1 MSYKP
6 AVAYLRRSTD
16 RQEQSIPDQRRIIE
30 SYALKHEYEILSFYT
45 DDAVSGAS
53 SERDSFQSLIKDA
66 KKSGC
71 AFQFVLVYDIKRF
84 GRVDN
89 DEAGYYRHQLR
100 LNGIEVIYVSEGFNG
115 DDTDDL
121 LRPVKQWQA
130 RQELKDLSKVT
141 IRGLLTR
148 VEGGWWNGGVP
159 PWGYDL
165 AYFSGNGDFVCVVRF
180 MEDGSKEVLDGEGKI
195 LRRVERGDA
204 VQFTKQDKSRL
215 VLSCPERVNTIK
227 QILDW
232 YVKDGVGYKGI
243 CDRLN
248 RKGIPA
254 PRSGRKSEVVKKWCS
269 TTIIGII
276 QNPAYTGDM
285 VWNRVSFAKFFR
297 ISDKKAV
304 ATKQFPGHG
313 PLRNGEE
320 DWIVQENTHPAI
332 ISKTAFREAEKRREN
347 TARFGAANV
356 GNCGRGAHSPFLL
369 SGLIRCKNC
378 GHKWLGYTV
387 NGKKKL
393 DGTKSKTLYYA
404 CGGYVMKGK
413 SVCPRHVVGKEW
425 LEGWVI
431 GRIEEMLREYFGT
444 EEGIEKIKAMIA
456 EEIKIS
462 SEEIEKES
470 TFLDEETLKIKRTI
484 NNLIENISST
494 NKEFVDQRLIEL
506 KRELSALESKKREIE
521 DAKNKQNEV
530 SRMIEQAKEL
540 ADDFKETFAAGTVE
554 QKKLFLRAFLKEI
567 TLDPVKGTGEG
578 VFVLMPGAEKKQII
592 YRLLTLF
599 SKNLTKSLHFCI
611 FY

>member
-30 SYALKHEYEILSFYT
+30 GYALNNNYKILDYYV

-53 SERDSFQSLIKDA
+53 SERNSFQGLIGDA
-66 KKSGC
+66 KKKGC

-89 DEAGYYRHQLR
+89 DEAGFYRYQLR
-100 LNGIEVIYVSEGFNG
+100 QNGIEVVYVSEGFNG

-148 VEGGWWNGGVP
+148 VDGGWWMGGTP

-165 AYFSGNGDFVCVVRF
+165 AYCSGNGDFVCIVRF
-180 MEDGSKEVLDGEGKI
+180 MEDGSKEVLDEGGEI
-195 LRRVERGDA
+195 TRRVERGNA

-215 VLSCPERVNTIK
+215 VLSCPERVKTIK
-227 QILDW
+227 LIFDW
-232 YVKDGVGYKGI
+232 YLKDGVGYKGI
-243 CDRLN
+243 CDKLN
-248 RKGIPA
+248 RKGIPS
-254 PRSGRKSEVVKKWCS
+254 PRSGRKSDVVKKWCT
-269 TTIIGII
+269 TTIMGIL

-304 ATKQFPGHG
+304 STKQFPGHG
-313 PLRNGEE
+313 PLRNGVE

-332 ISKTAFREAEKRREN
+332 ISKTAFREAQKRREN

-378 GHKWLGYTV
+378 GHKWMGYTS
-387 NGKKKL
+387 NGKKKV
-393 DGTKSKTLYYA
+393 DGTRSKTLYYA
-404 CGGYVMKGK
+404 CGGYVTKGN
-413 SVCPRHVVGKEW
+413 SVCRRHVVRKEF
-425 LEGWVI
+425 LEEWVVQK
-431 GRIEEMLREYFGT
+431 IEEMLKEYFGT
-444 EEGIEKIKAMIA
+444 SEGIEKVKAMIA
-456 EEIKIS
+456 EEVKIS

-470 TFLDEETLKIKRTI
+470 ILLDEETLKIKRTI
-484 NNLIENISST
+484 NNLIENISSV
-494 NKEFVDQRLIEL
+494 NKEFVDQRMLEL
-506 KRELSALESKKREIE
+506 KRELIALESKKREIE
-521 DAKNKQNEV
+521 EAKNKQNEV
-530 SRMIEQAKEL
+530 SRIIEQAREI
-540 ADDFKETFAAGTVE
+540 ANDFKETFASGTVE
-554 QKKLFLRAFLKEI
+554 QKKLFLRAFLKGI
-567 TLDPVKGTGEG
+567 TLDPVKGTGEA
-578 VFVLMPGAEKKQII
+578 VFIVISGAGISQQKS
-592 YRLLTLF
+592 F
-599 SKNLTKSLHFCI
+599 NL
-611 FY
+611 